1 MRSQGLRRVL
11 ACLALFAVAGV
22 GAAELQVE
30 VEGLPADQRRNV
42 LAFLSMERE
51 RENPQLQEGRLRRL
65 HEQAPAEIRRAL
77 TPFGLFRVGV
87 EGELTEANGAWLA
100 RYRVTPGEVI
110 PIGAVDVRVEGEGSS
125 DPGFPDTGLAAG
137 QPFSQPAYDA
147 AKSGLRRFA
156 QDHGYLDAQFTRSEV
171 LVDLEAYRAD
181 IVLHL
186 DTGPRYYFGEVSFSQ
201 AGFDPD
207 FLQRF
212 VDFQPGDPYRFGKLV
227 GLQGALLNT
236 DYFREV
242 EVAPLLERVEEQ
254 RVPVDVNLEPNMPN
268 RYRFGVGYGT
278 DTGPRLTADWTR
290 RYIGERGH
298 SAHALLSL
306 SSVIQRAEGSYK
318 IPLADPRREY
328 LSIDSVLE
336 RFDTEGRKGVTLGVG
351 VSHNVFTGNWQRTL
365 GVSYDFE
372 VPDDAGTDNFYTLVP
387 SATWVWKVVDD
398 PVNTRHGT
406 RVDMTVLGA
415 SEYALSSTSFLQG
428 RVRAKAVRS
437 PFERVRVIARAE
449 VGASVADSVDDIP
462 LSRRFYAGGENSVR
476 GYKFEK
482 LSPKDG
488 DGDRTGGKGLLTAG
502 LELEQRVTE
511 RWAVAAFYDAG
522 NAFNSF
528 NDLKLEQ
535 GAGVGL
541 RWLSPVGMVRLD
553 VASPIA
559 GGPGGVQF
567 YISVG
572 PDL

>member
-1 MRSQGLRRVL
+1 MLRLRLPRVL
-11 ACLALFAVAGV
+11 ACLALIVTSAA
-22 GAAELQVE
+22 GAAELKVE
-30 VEGLPADQRRNV
+30 VEGLPAEQTRNV
-42 LAFLSMERE
+42 LAYLSIDRE
-51 RENPQLQEGRLRRL
+51 RESPQLQEGRLRRL

-77 TPFGLFRVGV
+77 TPFGLFRADV
-87 EGELTEANGAWLA
+87 EGELTEVNGNWLA
-100 RYRVTPGEVI
+100 RYRVEPGEVI
-110 PIGAVDVRVEGEGSS
+110 PIGTVDVRVEGEEASGL
-125 DPGFPDTGLAAG
+125 DFPETGLAAG

-147 AKSGLRRFA
+147 AKSSLKRFA

-171 LVDLEAYRAD
+171 VVDLEAYRAD
-181 IVLHL
+181 VVLHL
-186 DTGPRYYFGEVSFSQ
+186 ETGPRYYFGEVSFSQ
-201 AGFDPD
+201 AGFDPA

-212 VDFQPGDPYRFGKLV
+212 VDFKPGDPYRFGSLV

-236 DYFREV
+236 DYFSEV
-242 EVAPLLERVEEQ
+242 EVSPELERVEGQ
-254 RVPVDVNLEPNMPN
+254 RVPVDVKLEPNKPN
-268 RYRFGVGYGT
+268 RYRFGAGYGT
-278 DTGPRLTADWTR
+278 DTGPRVTADWTR

-306 SSVIQRAEGSYK
+306 SSVIQRAEGSYR

-328 LSIDSVLE
+328 LSIDSGLE
-336 RFDTEGRKGVTLGVG
+336 RFDTEGRKGTTLGVG
-351 VSHNVFTGNWQRTL
+351 VSHNIFAGNWQRTL

-372 VPDDAGTDNFYTLVP
+372 VPDDGENDNFYTLVP

-437 PFERVRVIARAE
+437 PFERVRLIARAE
-449 VGASVADSVDDIP
+449 VGASLADSVEDIP
-462 LSRRFYAGGENSVR
+462 LSRRFYAGGDNSVR

-488 DGDRTGGKGLLTAG
+488 DGDRTGGKGLLTAS
-502 LELEQRVTE
+502 LEVEQGVAE
-511 RWAVAAFYDAG
+511 QWALAAFYDAG
-522 NAFNSF
+522 NTFNSF
-528 NDLKLEQ
+528 NDFKLEQ
-535 GAGVGL
+535 GAGVGV